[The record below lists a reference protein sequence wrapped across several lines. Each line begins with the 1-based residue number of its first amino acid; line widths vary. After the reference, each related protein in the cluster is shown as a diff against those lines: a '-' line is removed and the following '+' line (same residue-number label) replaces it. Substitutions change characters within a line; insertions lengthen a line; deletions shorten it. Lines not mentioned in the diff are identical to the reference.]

1 MSAPEGCVMIVN
13 DNTDLLN
20 LFKTAL
26 EGEKIKIY
34 AFTDPTLALKKIRSN
49 PNLISLVLIDYSS
62 QIRKSQRKFAHEA
75 KAINR
80 QIKVVLTSGYNL
92 SPEDVLKDG
101 YDKFLQLPVRLA
113 DLVFTIRELLDLN

>member
-1 MSAPEGCVMIVN
+1 MIVN